1 MCLPKMQ
8 AGMEVSNRDGL
19 HIRKAS
25 GENWRSIAAL
35 SVSGKQQSYIESNAY
50 SLAESVFEPN
60 WCSVGLYDGET
71 LVGFAMY
78 GTGPEQKEVWLDRFM
93 IDSRFQGQGY
103 ARRFLPVLIGCIKNQ
118 YECDAIYLRK
128 ITAGRRSCTGNSGS
142 RKTGKS
148 MIPVL
153 LLAWSWCC
161 RSDQHPIN
169 RDERKE

>member
-118 YECDAIYLRK
+118 YECDAIYLSV
-128 ITAGRRSCTGNSGS
+128 TEDNGRAQKLYGQFGFKKNWEIDDTGLIVGVV
-142 RKTGKS
+142 
-148 MIPVL
+148 MVL
-153 LLAWSWCC
+153 
-161 RSDQHPIN
+161 QV
-169 RDERKE
+169 